1 MKQQWQEYSDKFLQL
16 TSREQ
21 FLLLLTGLVAIF
33 FIISYLFIG
42 DKSAKTTTFDKQ
54 NRVMMSGNL
63 TRGFSIQE
71 YQEALKQDP
80 NAYIIK
86 QIAQLETK
94 LTKLDNQLVLLTTE
108 LISPSEMRKALLK
121 LLKLEPG
128 VLLLSFELIGAKPL
142 LDLTVQPKNVTTDT
156 LAPTVEQPA
165 VEQPGLNLY
174 KHGIKIKLSGKY
186 FQLRNYL
193 QQLEQLS
200 WKFFWQDFQFEVKES
215 PRSEVDITIYS
226 LGLNKEFI
234 GV

>member
-1 MKQQWQEYSDKFLQL
+1 MKQKWQNTSDKFFQL

-21 FLLLLTGLVAIF
+21 FLLLLTGVVAIF
-33 FIISYLFIG
+33 FIISYFFID
-42 DKSAKTTTFDKQ
+42 DKSAKIITFDKQ
-54 NRVMMSGNL
+54 NREMTLGNQTL
-63 TRGFSIQE
+63 NFLISE
-71 YQEALKQDP
+71 YQTALQQDP
-80 NAYIIK
+80 NVETVN

-94 LTKLDNQLVLLTTE
+94 LAKIDHQLVLLTTE
-108 LISPSEMRKALLK
+108 LISPSEMREALFK

-128 VLLLSFELIGAKPL
+128 VSLLSFELIGAKAL
-142 LDLTVQPKNVTTDT
+142 LNLNEGQLIADAEKHSLT
-156 LAPTVEQPA
+156 AEQA
-165 VEQPGLNLY
+165 GLNLY

-193 QQLEQLS
+193 QQLEQLT
-200 WKFFWQDFQFEVKES
+200 WKFFWQDFKFDVKEY

>member
-1 MKQQWQEYSDKFLQL
+1 MKEQWNNTSDQFIQL

-21 FLLLLTGLVAIF
+21 FLLLLTGVVAIF
-33 FIISYLFIG
+33 FIISYLFI
-42 DKSAKTTTFDKQ
+42 DHKIDRTVSFDKKS
-54 NRVMMSGNL
+54 RLITSGNKNL
-63 TRGFSIQE
+63 TRSIKD

-80 NAYIIK
+80 NKDIIK

-94 LTKLDNQLVLLTTE
+94 LAKIDSQLVLLTTD
-108 LISPSEMRKALLK
+108 LISPSEMREALLK

-128 VLLLSFELIGAKPL
+128 VSLLSFELMGAKPL
-142 LDLTVQPKNVTTDT
+142 LNLSEGQSDSADENVD
-156 LAPTVEQPA
+156 PTMEPL
-165 VEQPGLNLY
+165 GLNLY

-193 QQLEQLS
+193 QQLEQLT
-200 WKFFWQDFQFEVKES
+200 WKFFWQGFQFEVKEY
-215 PRSEVDITIYS
+215 PQSEAEITIYS